1 MARYES
7 KSEEFGQG
15 ILQDQRKRAD
25 KVAKEQES
33 FAKKI
38 TAASFASKGIN
49 TYLNDRMDTFNQS
62 LADEKAY
69 LKTQQDKAKA
79 LLTTQA
85 TLDSGGISTSEY
97 IREKLLENRQS
108 ALERRVKDATTQV
121 PNSSGDIVE
130 RVAINIPKAT
140 LATRDDWTRIV
151 DGKSVA
157 TTFDELVA
165 DGVKNWDEAITQAR
179 NVPTDAKDIQ
189 NYLDTYA
196 KQELPSN
203 LFSFVT
209 RGLGGFFKGETRES
223 LQDKISKTTQETLNN
238 PLFDAFNN
246 FAVKAAGMNNI
257 FPDITQDGLDS
268 FQKSLEYKNGVLVD
282 SDNANKIVKDITAKF
297 DVSSQIIDNPETN
310 EKTTATVLTPTFT
323 TTYVDG
329 TMTARVDKENA
340 KTVTE
345 GSQLITVYDE
355 AFLNIVNDDMNQLGQ
370 EDWAK
375 YSKDRFKEVSAN
387 PMIEWGKFIQT
398 GVVAGGSDVN
408 KYLKTDIDAGS
419 LIEKV
424 LQAGGVDVSKITA
437 FRMKEKNETEEEYRK
452 KQEDWAKRTGQL
464 MEDSLMPVMGTL
476 TTLADMLNQGT
487 RL

>member
-15 ILQDQRKRAD
+15 ILQDKRRRAD

-140 LATRDDWTRIV
+140 LATRNDWTRIV
-151 DGKSVA
+151 GGESVK

-268 FQKSLEYKNGVLVD
+268 FQKSLKYKNGVLVD
-282 SDNANKIVKDITAKF
+282 SDNANKIVKDITANF
-297 DVSSQIIDNPETN
+297 DVSNQIIDDPETN
-310 EKTTATVLTPTFT
+310 QKITSTVLTPTFT

-329 TMTARVDKENA
+329 TVTARVDKENA
-340 KTVTE
+340 KAVTK

-355 AFLNIVNDDMNQLGQ
+355 AFLNIINEDMKQLGQ

-375 YSKDRFKEVSAN
+375 YSQINFKAVAAN

-398 GVVAGGSDVN
+398 GIVDGGLGVN
-408 KYLKTDIDAGS
+408 KYLKTDINAGT

-424 LQAGGVDVSKITA
+424 LGAGGVSVSQISA
-437 FRMKEKNETEEEYRK
+437 FRPREAGESDADYRAE
-452 KQEDWAKRTGQL
+452 QTRWATDQGQL
-464 MEDSLMPVMGTL
+464 MKDSLEPVMNSLQTM
-476 TTLADMLNQGT
+476 AEMMNKGT
-487 RL
+487 RN

>member
-49 TYLNDRMDTFNQS
+49 TYLNDRMDTFNKS

-69 LKTQQDKAKA
+69 LQSQQGKAKA

-85 TLDSGGISTSEY
+85 TLDEGGISTAEY

-108 ALERRVKDATTQV
+108 ALERRVPNAKTQV

-140 LATRDDWTRIV
+140 LATRNDWTRIV
-151 DGKSVA
+151 GGKSVA

-268 FQKSLEYKNGVLVD
+268 FQKSLKYKNGVLVD
-282 SDNANKIVKDITAKF
+282 SNNANKIVKEITAKF
-297 DVSSQIIDNPETN
+297 DVNNQIIDNPETN

-329 TMTARVDKENA
+329 TVTARVDKENA
-340 KTVTE
+340 KTVTK

-355 AFLNIVNDDMNQLGQ
+355 AFLNIVNEDMNQLGQ

-398 GVVAGGSDVN
+398 GVVAGGSEVN
-408 KYLKTDIDAGS
+408 KYLKTDINAAT

-424 LQAGGVDVSKITA
+424 LGAGGISIGQITA
-437 FRMKEKNETEEEYRK
+437 FPPQEAGQSDTEYRASQIIWSK
-452 KQEDWAKRTGQL
+452 EQGQL
-464 MEDSLMPVMGTL
+464 MQDSLEPVMKSLQT
-476 TTLADMLNQGT
+476 MSEMMNEGT
-487 RL
+487 RN